1 MRKIILIS
9 LLFIQFFVTTQA
21 SAACNL
27 SKFSF
32 GSSMQAIEK
41 KMKAMNAINLPATS
55 GFIETDERHT
65 IAFQGEELCKGDK
78 TFLGSPIDLTFIENT
93 LVEIRLFKFIEYG
106 EKPELVNWAESVY
119 GEKTNKPN
127 TFYQE
132 RPSAFWMWD
141 GSNSTVSYSLI
152 DIGYGL
158 DEVIIIQSD
167 KHSDLF
173 EKDSEKEDGI

>member
-32 GSSMQAIEK
+32 GLSMQDVEK
-41 KMKAMNAINLPATS
+41 KTKAMNAINLPATS

-65 IAFQGEELCKGDK
+65 IAFQGEEICKGDK
-78 TFLGSPIDLTFIENT
+78 TFFGAPIDMTFIENT

-106 EKPELVNWAESVY
+106 DKPELVNWAESVY

-141 GSNSTVSYSLI
+141 GSNSMVSYSLI

-158 DEVIIIQSD
+158 DEVIVIQSD

-173 EKDSEKEDGI
+173 KKDSEKEDGI